1 MTALAQLMALFP
13 TLLLVVTGACL
24 TGAFMWRSWLLL
36 VLGVFV
42 LYGVPL
48 LAFRWHERR
57 FPLKE
62 GASHLAGGPYSPWW
76 GGHQL
81 QVVFIAFPALETA
94 LRLVPGLYSAWLR
107 AWGSTIGKNVYW
119 TPAFRIG
126 DRSLLDIGDDVIF
139 GYDVGMSS
147 HLIKRTR
154 KNVLLYV
161 KRITIGSGC
170 FIGAGAVIGPG
181 CTVEDG
187 ATVDIGEH
195 LYPRT
200 HVPRDRKKQ
209 TRASDAR
216 AA

>member
-1 MTALAQLMALFP
+1 MTWLAQLMALFP
-13 TLLLVVTGACL
+13 TAVLLGAAGCVVLAVRSASAWPLLVAVAI
-24 TGAFMWRSWLLL
+24 
-36 VLGVFV
+36 V
-42 LYGVPL
+42 YGLPL

-62 GASHLAGGPYSPWW
+62 GASHLIGGPYSPWW

-81 QVVFIAFPALETA
+81 QVIFIAFPMLETL
-94 LRLVPGLYSAWLR
+94 LRIVPGLYSAWLR
-107 AWGSTIGKNVYW
+107 AWGSRIGKNVYW
-119 TPAFRIG
+119 TPAIRIG
-126 DRSLLDIGDDVIF
+126 DRSLLDIGDEVIF

-170 FIGAGAVIGPG
+170 FVGAGAVIGPG
-181 CTVEDG
+181 VVVEAG
-187 ATVDIGEH
+187 ATIDIGEH

-200 HVPRDRKKQ
+200 HVPRDRKRQ
-209 TRASDAR
+209 TRAADPR